1 MRPACSRALDSED
14 AQPYFL
20 WDQPI
25 TVGALK
31 ERLRIG
37 DAAERAEWA
46 SRILR
51 EARFDDVWRFLSLN
65 DVLQLWPSLASR
77 LGRRRAF
84 WTWMLDR
91 WRADGLIP

>member
-1 MRPACSRALDSED
+1 
-14 AQPYFL
+14 
-20 WDQPI
+20 
-25 TVGALK
+25 VGVLK
-31 ERLRIG
+31 EHLRAG
-37 DAAERAEWA
+37 DASEKVEWA

-51 EARFDDVWRFLSLN
+51 EARLDDVWRFLSVD
-65 DVLQLWPSLASR
+65 DVLQLWPQMAPR